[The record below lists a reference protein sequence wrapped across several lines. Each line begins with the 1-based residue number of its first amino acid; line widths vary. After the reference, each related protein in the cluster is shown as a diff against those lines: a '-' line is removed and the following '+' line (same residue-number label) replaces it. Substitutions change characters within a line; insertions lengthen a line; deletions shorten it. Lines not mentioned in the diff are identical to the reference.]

1 VKTVTLRGIADP
13 QDAALRELSRLLYA
27 VFADPDVVLDLE
39 RMRDFLSHNDAS
51 ADRHFCVLVAEEDAA
66 LLGGTVFSYVP
77 ASNCGFSEYLV
88 VRKDRHGQGLGRQL
102 VDARRAELDDL
113 ARQAG
118 QAACRGVFIEA
129 DNPQRTPAALQLQ
142 ERETAMDTV
151 ARLRVFAHLGFRR
164 VDMAY
169 IQPSLGSGKQPVPY
183 LDLLFAPW
191 DEVVG
196 EAERVP
202 AEWVYRTVG
211 PIWDSW
217 APDSLRSHWCILRE
231 QLGDT
236 SLALAP
242 LLE

>member
-1 VKTVTLRGIADP
+1 VKAVTVRRIADP
-13 QDAALRELSRLLYA
+13 QDAALRELSRLMYA

-39 RMRDFLSHNDAS
+39 RMQDFLAHNDAP
-51 ADRHFCVLVAEEDAA
+51 ADRHFCIQVAEENGA

-88 VRKDRHGQGLGRQL
+88 VRKDRHGQGVGRLL
-102 VDARRAELDDL
+102 VDARRAQLDDL

-129 DNPQRTPAALQLQ
+129 DNPRRTPAALQLQ

-151 ARLRVFAHLGFRR
+151 ARLQLFAHLGFRR
-164 VDMAY
+164 VDMEY
-169 IQPSLGSGKQPVPY
+169 IQPALGHGKQPVTY

-191 DEVVG
+191 DERVREV
-196 EAERVP
+196 ERVP
-202 AEWVYRTVG
+202 AEWVYLTVG

-217 APDSLRSHWCILRE
+217 APDSFRSHACLLR
-231 QLGDT
+231 QQFGDA